1 MEVEGSPTLENTG
14 IGGIFDREAR
24 IQGIQNH
31 LPKASKSL
39 LGTDSTGWFRAILCD
54 YTTLDHNQVLHLFW
68 WTQRIQRVEA
78 QACPKFRYPQP
89 VGALTIATVQTTTG
103 SPLEG
108 NTPCNHQADE
118 KASASQ
124 RGDLSPPREHPGGRG
139 QKGGEHPKTIY
150 SGQFSEVFC
159 GVKWFW
165 FRVRRCGES

>member
-1 MEVEGSPTLENTG
+1 M
-14 IGGIFDREAR
+14 
-24 IQGIQNH
+24 
-31 LPKASKSL
+31 
-39 LGTDSTGWFRAILCD
+39 
-54 YTTLDHNQVLHLFW
+54 
-68 WTQRIQRVEA
+68 
-78 QACPKFRYPQP
+78 YPQP

-124 RGDLSPPREHPGGRG
+124 RGDLSQPENIPAEGGK
-139 QKGGEHPKTIY
+139 KGVNILKQSTQVL
-150 SGQFSEVFC
+150 GQFSEFFW